1 MQNNFLVELLV
12 PISLMI
18 VMFGLGLS
26 LTLKDF
32 TRLTKYP
39 KAVILGSI
47 GHFIVL
53 PLIGVVCVYAF
64 SLKPEFAVGLILLVS
79 CGGGV
84 VSNALTLIAKGD
96 TALSITLTS
105 ISLPASII
113 SIPLLTNYAIF
124 YYMDGSQTISL
135 PVIDTFVR
143 LVVSLWIPIALGM
156 VVNYFY
162 PKYAKAMDRPARI
175 FSMLFILVLMVSI
188 IIVERERI
196 VWALM
201 ELGPATFTLNATA
214 ILFGL
219 AGAWLIK
226 LNYKQSVTIGV
237 ELGIQNSAT
246 ALFVSLSILSNPTI
260 AIPAAVYSLIAFIN
274 VAILILILNSGLFQ
288 PRQTAGEYR

>member
-12 PISLMI
+12 PVSLMI

-26 LTLKDF
+26 LSPKDF

-39 KAVILGSI
+39 KAVALGSI
-47 GHFIVL
+47 GHFILL
-53 PLIGVVCVYAF
+53 PLIGIGCIYAF
-64 SLKPEFAVGLILLVS
+64 SLKPEFAVGIILLVS

-113 SIPLLTNYAIF
+113 SIPLLTNCAIL
-124 YYMDGSQTISL
+124 YYMGTTQNFSL

-143 LVVSLWIPIALGM
+143 LVVSLWLPIALGM
-156 VVNYFY
+156 VVKHFY
-162 PKYAKAMDRPARI
+162 PKYAEAMDRPARI
-175 FSMLFILVLMVSI
+175 FSMIFILVLMISI
-188 IIVERERI
+188 IIVERDRI
-196 VWALM
+196 VWALI
-201 ELGPATFTLNATA
+201 ELGPATFTLNAAA
-214 ILFGL
+214 ILIGL
-219 AGAWLIK
+219 IGSRLIR
-226 LNYKQSVTIGV
+226 LDYRQSVTIGV

-246 ALFVSLSILSNPTI
+246 ALFVSLSILSSPTI

-274 VAILILILNSGLFQ
+274 VAILILILNSGIF
-288 PRQTAGEYR
+288 RSAQTAGEVR